1 MKAICINKSTQ
12 HTEQNFNLKQNT
24 TVSFQHEMNFNF
36 QIPNQN
42 MKTKHRK
49 VFLITNNS
57 KMKNFSKGLNL
68 VENSSLKNFQILTS
82 LRILL
87 KEKKR
92 KLDSKNPIIEEE
104 EDDDDKF
111 AHPSK

>member
-68 VENSSLKNFQILTS
+68 VENSYEKFPNLNKPKNFPK
-82 LRILL
+82 RGKK
-87 KEKKR
+87 KE
-92 KLDSKNPIIEEE
+92 N
-104 EDDDDKF
+104 
-111 AHPSK
+111 